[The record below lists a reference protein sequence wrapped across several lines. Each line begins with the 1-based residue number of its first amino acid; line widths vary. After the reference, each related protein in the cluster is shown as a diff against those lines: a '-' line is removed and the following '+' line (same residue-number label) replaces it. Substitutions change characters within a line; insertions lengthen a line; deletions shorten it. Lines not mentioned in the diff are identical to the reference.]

1 MRKVK
6 TLEAMANNAWCICKV
21 WLRSGFRLLN
31 TLMPYI
37 CLVIGAWLYSIRG
50 GFIIGLEWLL
60 PAASHFVKWAL
71 EYVSTVGNDQLYGMP
86 VARKR
91 FTRRD
96 ELGQVVFKNSDV
108 YEIAEYLCEVEE
120 YCEKYGKYKGGR

>member
-1 MRKVK
+1 MQKIKMLKAMGNNIWYNCK
-6 TLEAMANNAWCICKV
+6 T
-21 WLRSGFRLLN
+21 WLYSGLRLLN
-31 TLMPYI
+31 ALMPYV
-37 CLVIGAWLYSIRG
+37 CLVVGAWLYRVRG
-50 GFIIGLEWLL
+50 GFIIGPEWLL
-60 PAASHFVKWAL
+60 PIASRSVKWVL

-91 FTRRD
+91 FTKRD

>member
-1 MRKVK
+1 MQKIK
-6 TLEAMANNAWCICKV
+6 MLKAMGNNIWYNCKAW
-21 WLRSGFRLLN
+21 LYSGLRLLN
-31 TLMPYI
+31 ALMPYI
-37 CLVIGAWLYSIRG
+37 CLVIGAWLYSVRG
-50 GFIIGLEWLL
+50 GFIVGPEWLL
-60 PAASHFVKWAL
+60 PIASHSVKWVL

-91 FTRRD
+91 FTKRD